1 MEHLHNR
8 KNLGAIAK
16 SILPLVSAAFMNRVG
31 GQFIRYNELGSCL
44 IQGKGSGAGWDI
56 SSEIS
61 VAASL
66 VQTKTPVLLDVG
78 ANRGKWSMEMLKL
91 FPKCRKL
98 LLVEPQKE
106 CWQALAKI
114 EVANKV
120 TIPTAV
126 SDQPGQMSFY
136 TADRQAGWAAA
147 SLFERQETYF
157 STVPQCKS
165 VISIRTLDDIIE
177 EHAIEVVDFMKMDI
191 EGAELLAL
199 KGAAASFQARKIK
212 AISFE
217 FGSGNINSRTFFRDF
232 WDFLNHHNFSIHR
245 VLPGGKTLLIEEY
258 YEDLEYFRGVANY
271 VAAVTENQ
279 CHS

>member
-1 MEHLHNR
+1 MEHLHDR

-61 VAASL
+61 VAASFIK
-66 VQTKTPVLLDVG
+66 TPTPVLLDVG
-78 ANRGKWSMEMLKL
+78 ANFGKWSMEMLKL
-91 FPKCRKL
+91 FPGCRTL
-98 LLVEPQKE
+98 LLVEPQTE
-106 CWQALAKI
+106 CLQALAKI
-114 EVANKV
+114 DFRNKI
-120 TIPTAV
+120 TIPSAV
-126 SDQPGQMSFY
+126 SDRPGEMNFY

-147 SLFERQETYF
+147 SLFERHETYF
-157 STVPQCKS
+157 SAVPQRKS

-177 EHAIEVVDFMKMDI
+177 EHAIDTVDFMKMDI

-199 KGAAASFQARKIK
+199 KGAQGSFRARKIK

-232 WDFLNHHNFSIHR
+232 WDFFAQHGFSIHR
-245 VLPGGKTLLIEEY
+245 VLPGGKTLRIKEY
-258 YEDLEYFRGVANY
+258 YEDLEYFRGVTNY
-271 VAAVTENQ
+271 VAIL
-279 CHS
+279 